1 MTNPDQDTKEKL
13 IKLRSHRAAG
23 TIAAFRTVRSGT
35 DRAHV
40 LKLMN
45 GKHTPHHI
53 AVLLGGGK
61 FTARYVLAHAYCLRR
76 DCGIGYSLDE
86 VGKLIALYPNAHGY
100 EDTVKSAP
108 RMVRSLVPDGVGCD

>member
-1 MTNPDQDTKEKL
+1 MTDVDKKGAKKF

-23 TIAAFRTVRSGT
+23 SLSDFRQVHSGT

-53 AVLLGGGK
+53 ATLLGGGK
-61 FTARYVLAHAYCLRR
+61 FTARYVLVHAYCLRR
-76 DCGIGYSLDE
+76 DCGIGYSLG
-86 VGKLIALYPNAHGY
+86 VTGKLVALYPNEHGY
-100 EDTVKSAP
+100 GDAIKTITRAC
-108 RMVRSLVPDGVGCD
+108 RSEAVERAISG